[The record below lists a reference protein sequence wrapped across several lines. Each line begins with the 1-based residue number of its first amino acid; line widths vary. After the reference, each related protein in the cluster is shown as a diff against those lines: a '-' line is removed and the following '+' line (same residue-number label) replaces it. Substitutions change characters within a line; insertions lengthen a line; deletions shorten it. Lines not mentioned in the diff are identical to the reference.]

1 MNGRLFLY
9 LVAVTAFA
17 VCVCSCKSPT
27 QWRQEADR
35 VAHEVIQQKQ
45 QEALGKTEPFTI
57 EKPSDTL
64 RRRLLIDQKLPVTA
78 PASLGTKAIEPIKQ
92 WPDDEYLAETE
103 EEPSP
108 WQGDKS
114 LKITLNDALQIA
126 ARNSRS
132 YQDQKES
139 VFEAALGLDL
149 ERNDFRNIVSGEVDS
164 QISTDLGGDETVSGV
179 ENTGQLGVSRTIKA
193 GATFAASVAVDLV
206 NLLTQDRSSSL
217 GLSADASISIPLLRG
232 SGRFVVTEPL
242 TQAERNV
249 VYAIYDFERF
259 KRTFA
264 VRIASDYLSVLQQL
278 DQVDNAESNYRRLIG
293 STRLASRLA
302 DAGRSPEQ
310 DVDEA
315 KQDELRARD
324 RWVSAIQTYERR
336 LDGFKIQLGLP
347 TDANLALDP
356 AELQRL
362 SATAEHMTKRA
373 LLGRSR
379 DEPAPP
385 ADAPIELV
393 RPGRIGGGALEM
405 DRREAV
411 EIALKSRLDLRI
423 AVGDVYDEQRD
434 VAVAADALRADLT
447 LLGSAAA
454 GEGRSLGSADQ
465 PRGHLRPEEGSYSAL
480 LGLDLP
486 FERTSERNSY
496 RGSLIDLEKAVR
508 DVQALEDQVKLE
520 VRNGLRSLLQSREGV
535 QIQAEA
541 LALAQRR
548 VANTKLL
555 LDAGRAEIRD
565 MLFAQESLVS
575 AQNDL
580 TSALV
585 GYRVAELE
593 IQRDLGVL
601 EVDHT
606 GLWREY
612 KPKGNGDENP

>member
-1 MNGRLFLY
+1 VNGRLFLY
-9 LVAVTAFA
+9 LVPVAAFTAWGFG
-17 VCVCSCKSPT
+17 CKSPT
-27 QWRQEADR
+27 QWRQEADQ
-35 VAHEVIQQKQ
+35 VAHEVIRQKQ
-45 QEALGKTEPFTI
+45 QEALGRTEPFTI
-57 EKPSDTL
+57 EKPSETL

-78 PASLGTKAIEPIKQ
+78 PASLGTKAIEPIEQ
-92 WPDDEYLAETE
+92 WPDEEYLAAREQ
-103 EEPSP
+103 EPSP
-108 WQGDKS
+108 WRTDKP
-114 LKITLNDALQIA
+114 LKISLNDALQIA
-126 ARNSRS
+126 ARNSRA

-139 VFEAALGLDL
+139 VFEAALSLDL
-149 ERNDFRNIVSGEVDS
+149 ERNDFRNIASGQVDS

-179 ENTGQLGVSRTIKA
+179 ENTGELGLSRAIKA
-193 GATFAASVAVDLV
+193 GATFAAGLTLDLV

-264 VRIASDYLSVLQQL
+264 VRIASDYLAVLQQL
-278 DQVDNAESNYRRLIG
+278 DQVTNAESNYRRLIA

-302 DAGRSPEQ
+302 EAGRLPEQ

-324 RWVSAIQTYERR
+324 RWVSALQTYERR
-336 LDGFKIQLGLP
+336 LDSFKIQLGLP
-347 TDANLALDP
+347 VDAELDLDP
-356 AELQRL
+356 AALQRL
-362 SATAEHMTKRA
+362 SAAVSGVRDKIGSDA
-373 LLGRSR
+373 GR
-379 DEPAPP
+379 PAQA

-393 RPGRIGGGALEM
+393 QPERLGGDSLEM
-405 DRREAV
+405 DARKAIEL
-411 EIALKSRLDLRI
+411 ALKQRLDLRV
-423 AVGDVYDEQRD
+423 AVGEVYDSQRS
-434 VAVAADALRADLT
+434 VAVAADSLRADLT

-454 GEGRSLGSADQ
+454 GESRSLGSADQ
-465 PRGHLRPEEGSYSAL
+465 PRGHLRPERGAYSAL
-480 LGLDLP
+480 LSLDLP

-496 RGSLIDLEKAVR
+496 RGSLIDLEQAVR

-520 VRNGLRSLLQSREGV
+520 VRNGLRSLLESREGV

-541 LALAQRR
+541 LSLAQRR

-565 MLFAQESLVS
+565 VLFAEEDHVS
-575 AQNDL
+575 AKNAL

-593 IQRDLGVL
+593 LQRDLGVL

-612 KPKGNGDENP
+612 RPKGNGDENQ